1 MVATTVLVQVKEEHI
16 DDFIAAT
23 IENHDQSV
31 KEPGN
36 VRFDVLQSK
45 NEPSH
50 FMLYEAY
57 ESTESAAAHKETLH
71 YKKWRD
77 EVAGWMAQPRRG
89 VPYVAIRP

>member
-16 DDFIAAT
+16 DNFIAAT

-77 EVAGWMAQPRRG
+77 EVAGWMAQPREG

>member
-77 EVAGWMAQPRRG
+77 EVAGWMAQPREG